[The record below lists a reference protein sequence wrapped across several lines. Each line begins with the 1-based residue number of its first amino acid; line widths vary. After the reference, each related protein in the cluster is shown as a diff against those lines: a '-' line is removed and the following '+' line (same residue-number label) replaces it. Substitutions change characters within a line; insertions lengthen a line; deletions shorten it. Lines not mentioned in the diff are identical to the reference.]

1 VRRYTDRTH
10 WAALLCVR
18 ALPGEPSMP
27 LPKQKISK
35 RRRDFRRS
43 HHALTMP
50 TLSPCP
56 RCRQPRIPHR
66 VCPNCGYYHGR
77 EVVVT
82 E

>member
-1 VRRYTDRTH
+1 
-10 WAALLCVR
+10 
-18 ALPGEPSMP
+18 MP

-43 HHALTMP
+43 HHALTLP

-66 VCPNCGYYHGR
+66 VCMACGTYGG
-77 EVVVT
+77 ETVIAKKAAA

>member
-1 VRRYTDRTH
+1 
-10 WAALLCVR
+10 
-18 ALPGEPSMP
+18 MP

-43 HHALTMP
+43 HHALEMP

-77 EVVVT
+77 EVSVT

>member
-1 VRRYTDRTH
+1 
-10 WAALLCVR
+10 
-18 ALPGEPSMP
+18 MP

-43 HHALTMP
+43 HHSLTLP
-50 TLSPCP
+50 ALSPCP
-56 RCRQPRIPHR
+56 RCRQPRIPHH
-66 VCPNCGYYHGR
+66 VCPNCGYYRGR